1 MTIIDA
7 SDLSAGW
14 DDAIQ
19 IDASDLSADWDDAIQ
34 ENVER
39 TAYEERG
46 FMSQEDFDAQFGA
59 IDRERTDFY
68 AERDQVDWY

>member
-1 MTIIDA
+1 MPI
-7 SDLSAGW
+7 
-14 DDAIQ
+14 

-34 ENVER
+34 ENAER